1 MVDDAPHALTLLSWN
16 DSTDLDLW
24 VNAAYSSGST
34 EFVWWDS
41 TSTSGASSISLL
53 IDSLSGSEPE
63 ITTFRDL
70 SDGTYEVW
78 VNIWN
83 GTFTKEMLTHHPASV
98 GIYCLKCLGSDGLP
112 KSGHVDSVQ
121 QNASDLP
128 SDDVAWWKV
137 GEWVKLAPQ
146 SSFAGYDLQWQACT
160 SGCYMSYWVGGEV

>member
-1 MVDDAPHALTLLSWN
+1 M
-16 DSTDLDLW
+16 
-24 VNAAYSSGST
+24 
-34 EFVWWDS
+34 
-41 TSTSGASSISLL
+41 
-53 IDSLSGSEPE
+53 
-63 ITTFRDL
+63 DL

-128 SDDVAWWKV
+128 S
-137 GEWVKLAPQ
+137 
-146 SSFAGYDLQWQACT
+146 FAGYDLQWHACT
-160 SGCYMSYWVGGEV
+160 SGCYMSYWVGGEELLD